1 MGRRALAAFVVLG
14 VALADATGDHRVA
27 FYALVAAIPPL
38 AVAAMDAFGE
48 YLEGASGLRALA
60 WAVALAL
67 AVASS
72 AVRGQVPGEATV
84 PAVAVSA
91 LFACLALVWVQAAL
105 DVGRLAL
112 ERTGTSAGAGGAR

>member
-1 MGRRALAAFVVLG
+1 MSRRALAAFVLVG
-14 VALADATGDHRVA
+14 VALADATGDHRLA
-27 FYALVAAIPPL
+27 FYVLVAAIPPL

-48 YLEGASGLRALA
+48 FLEGASGFRALA

-72 AVRGQVPGEATV
+72 AVRGQVPGEESV

-91 LFACLALVWVQAAL
+91 LFACLALVWAQAAFDL
-105 DVGRLAL
+105 GRVAMQ
-112 ERTGTSAGAGGAR
+112 RVR

>member
-1 MGRRALAAFVVLG
+1 MARRVLAALVVLG

-38 AVAAMDAFGE
+38 AIVAMDAFGE
-48 YLEGASGLRALA
+48 YLEGGSGIRSLG

-72 AVRGQVPGEATV
+72 AVRGQVPGETTV

-91 LFACLALVWVQAAL
+91 LFACLALVWTQAVVEL
-105 DVGRLAL
+105 GRLAL
-112 ERTGTSAGAGGAR
+112 ERQRQAA